1 MTAICILARLRKTL
15 QDFILTKAAQLLCL
29 RYSALLTLL
38 SKTQQCSAKLS
49 RANVL
54 SWREPLLGP
63 RLLRKIAVKKSR
75 KIRKICQNLFN
86 IQFDDFLTKNIK
98 DEKFVNISNLTIFN
112 KLKNLL
118 NLIENSN
125 FAI

>member
-1 MTAICILARLRKTL
+1 MKVCFHYENVQT
-15 QDFILTKAAQLLCL
+15 
-29 RYSALLTLL
+29 
-38 SKTQQCSAKLS
+38 SKY
-49 RANVL
+49 
-54 SWREPLLGP
+54 
-63 RLLRKIAVKKSR
+63 KKSR

-98 DEKFVNISNLTIFN
+98 DEKFVNISNLTTFN